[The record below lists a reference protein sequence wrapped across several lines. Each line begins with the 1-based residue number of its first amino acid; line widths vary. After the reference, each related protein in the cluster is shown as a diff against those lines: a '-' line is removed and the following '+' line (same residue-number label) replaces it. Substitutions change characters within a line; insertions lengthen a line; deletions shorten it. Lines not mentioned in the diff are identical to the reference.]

1 MNGNYDLTP
10 KERALLREHLRF
22 YRSLDGGERIAE
34 TDAQVHFV
42 EVCRGRAK
50 PRTPHESAY
59 LKHRAVGGGDQ
70 PPALLSVNA
79 PASTFIPTL
88 APKDPPATKKKKQK
102 KKRAAKQPSCE
113 FIESARTIRAR
124 RNGWF
129 DRLLAQPTRPTPPN
143 SAVLSQLRDLVS
155 QGRIDSPQGAALANL
170 RFGEVKPHQWQ
181 LIAQLVHHAI
191 ANPKVEHKTGQDRDF
206 KVYRGG
212 EGSDLSEYGNL
223 PRPDWFR
230 DEDWKKVGGR
240 SHYDG

>member
-1 MNGNYDLTP
+1 MNGKYELTP
-10 KERALLREHLRF
+10 KEWLLLREHLRF
-22 YRSLDGGERIAE
+22 YRSLDSGERIAE
-34 TDAQVHFV
+34 TDAQIHFV

-70 PPALLSVNA
+70 PPALLPVKA
-79 PASTFIPTL
+79 PESTFKPTL
-88 APKDPPATKKKKQK
+88 APKGPPATKKQRKR
-102 KKRAAKQPSCE
+102 RAAKQPSRA
-113 FIESARTIRAR
+113 FIESVRSLRAR

-129 DRLLAQPTRPTPPN
+129 DGAPSQPTRPTPPH
-143 SAVLSQLRDLVS
+143 SGVLTQLRDLVS

-170 RFGEVKPHQWQ
+170 RYDEVKPHQWQ
-181 LIAQLVHHAI
+181 LIAQLVKHAI

-230 DEDWKKVGGR
+230 DADWKRVGGR